1 MKNAVSCWPGR
12 PSPAQPNHNSESNVD
27 HASFIDSLNSA
38 DEASFVAQL
47 GHIFEH
53 SPWIPGRAWA
63 RRPFASLGEL
73 HGAMLD
79 VLEHASHAE
88 QLALICAHPELAGKE
103 ADAGSLTDDSTQEQR
118 GAGLDNCSAAEKEH
132 LVECNR
138 AYRERFG
145 FPFVIAVKGLTR
157 YDIITAMEKRL
168 QGDPE
173 VEFRECLVQIG
184 RIAGFRLAAL
194 ETA

>member
-1 MKNAVSCWPGR
+1 MVLGAGR
-12 PSPAQPNHNSESNVD
+12 FANGLGLRLDPANGGDGQK
-27 HASFIDSLNSA
+27 
-38 DEASFVAQL
+38 DEAA
-47 GHIFEH
+47 
-53 SPWIPGRAWA
+53 
-63 RRPFASLGEL
+63 
-73 HGAMLD
+73 D
-79 VLEHASHAE
+79 
-88 QLALICAHPELAGKE
+88 HPAK
-103 ADAGSLTDDSTQEQR
+103 R
-118 GAGLDNCSAAEKEH
+118 
-132 LVECNR
+132 CNL